1 MRQRRLAIAGARPLN
16 ADVRSHMGA
25 VLDEVF
31 GDDTSHPIPFL
42 GRIDTLVETED
53 GARYYGLIIA
63 SPMSGDERS
72 RKRLS
77 RKLRDYIIDRHSAE
91 VLSKSGPASAANTKL
106 TVLIHPG
113 SHVSIFEVL
122 AQARPALEQAG
133 FEFEVSTDAK
143 GLGLH

>member
-1 MRQRRLAIAGARPLN
+1 MA
-16 ADVRSHMGA
+16 A
-25 VLDEVF
+25 VPDEVF

-53 GARYYGLIIA
+53 GARYYGLVIA
-63 SPMSGDERS
+63 SPMRGDDRS
-72 RKRLS
+72 RRRLS

-91 VLSKSGPASAANTKL
+91 VLSKSGPASAVNTKL

-113 SHVSIFEVL
+113 SDVSVFEVL
-122 AQARPALEQAG
+122 AQAKPAFEEAG

-143 GLGLH
+143 ALGLH

>member
-1 MRQRRLAIAGARPLN
+1 
-16 ADVRSHMGA
+16 MGA
-25 VLDEVF
+25 VPDEVF

-53 GARYYGLIIA
+53 GARYYGLVIA

-77 RKLRDYIIDRHSAE
+77 RKLRDYIIDRHSEA
-91 VLSKSGPASAANTKL
+91 VLRKSGPASAANTKL

-113 SHVSIFEVL
+113 SDASIFEVL
-122 AQARPALEQAG
+122 AQARPALEEAG

-143 GLGLH
+143 ALGLH